1 MCPIPI
7 GFTLLRT
14 SEEMIETLE
23 ENQIQLQSMMVSKY
37 IGHFFNEIS
46 GWQNTLGVVDQVS
59 TDKTPHISIRDVI
72 WMLPSDADQLYF
84 SSIPITFP
92 NGNAM

>member
-1 MCPIPI
+1 MWSIPVQLNPCL

-23 ENQIQLQSMMVSKY
+23 ENQVQLQSMMVSKF

-46 GWQNTLGVVDQVS
+46 GWQKTLGVVDQVI
-59 TDKTPHISIRDVI
+59 TDSITISLIDWYTIYGCKRGD
-72 WMLPSDADQLYF
+72 
-84 SSIPITFP
+84 
-92 NGNAM
+92 

>member
-1 MCPIPI
+1 MQLNPCL

-23 ENQIQLQSMMVSKY
+23 ENQVQLQSMMVSKF

-46 GWQNTLGVVDQVS
+46 GWQKTLGVVDQVI
-59 TDKTPHISIRDVI
+59 TDSITISLFGTDGRQRED
-72 WMLPSDADQLYF
+72 
-84 SSIPITFP
+84 
-92 NGNAM
+92 

>member
-1 MCPIPI
+1 
-7 GFTLLRT
+7 
-14 SEEMIETLE
+14 MIETLE
-23 ENQIQLQSMMVSKY
+23 ENQVQLQSMMVSKY

-72 WMLPSDADQLYF
+72 WMLPSDANQLYF